1 MLTGYFDV
9 FALIEGV
16 FQSVFYQS
24 PSGEVDIFADGG
36 LVVNYPIF
44 AFDGKLTSYFI
55 LKIILLHI
63 SHTNIIKYG
72 SVFDGF
78 LEYRMFVDTCKSL

>member
-1 MLTGYFDV
+1 MLRAYFNV
-9 FALIEGV
+9 FTLIEGV

-44 AFDGKLTSYFI
+44 AFDGKLISYFI
-55 LKIILLHI
+55 LNSILLHI
-63 SHTNIIKYG
+63 SLTIIIKYVWLDLDFFS
-72 SVFDGF
+72 SV
-78 LEYRMFVDTCKSL
+78 V